1 MSNDQGVTPPHNLEA
16 ERAVLGA
23 CMTTADAWV
32 EASGLVQAQHFYRH
46 AHRLIFEAML
56 ALSTARVEIDL
67 ITVKDELLKRNA
79 LDDVDGPSY
88 LASLTDGVPRST
100 NVAHY
105 AGIVKQKA
113 ALRTLISGANKI
125 LKSVYDEA
133 GNVDEILGE
142 AEQTILGLS
151 DLTAAQ
157 GFESMRTIAMR
168 GLDAI
173 EQAAQHKAKLLGVPS
188 GFADIDDLTL
198 GWRPG
203 KLVTIAARPGVGK
216 SSFAGNVAAHA
227 ALAGHPTGIASLE
240 MEKDELFARQLSS
253 LARIDGH
260 RLTGGYLSDAD
271 WTRIATHIGA
281 LAEAPLFID
290 ETPAVSLVEIKS
302 RARRL
307 KAEHGLKLLI
317 VDYLQ
322 LMRSSEKR
330 ENRTLEIASITGG
343 LKALAKELK
352 IPVLMLSQLSRDVE
366 RRGGKPRLSDLR
378 DSGSIEQDSDIVIF
392 LHREIGQDG
401 QMEGPT
407 EVIVAKHRG
416 GPTGTV
422 RLAWHPEHTRFESM
436 GMTA

>member
-1 MSNDQGVTPPHNLEA
+1 MSDQGITPPHNLEA

-32 EASGLVQAQHFYRH
+32 EASGLLVPTDFYRY
-46 AHRLIFEAML
+46 AHRRIFEAML
-56 ALSTARVEIDL
+56 RLSTARVEIDL
-67 ITVKDELLKRNA
+67 VTVKNELLKANA
-79 LDDVDGPSY
+79 LDDVDGPAY

-113 ALRTLISGANKI
+113 ALRTLIAGANEM
-125 LKSVYDEA
+125 LKSAYDTSEA
-133 GNVDEILGE
+133 VDEILGK

-151 DLTAAQ
+151 DLATTQ
-157 GFESMRTIAMR
+157 GFESIRTIALR
-168 GLDAI
+168 GMDAI
-173 EQAAQHKAKLLGVPS
+173 EHAAQHKVKVLGVPS
-188 GFADIDDLTL
+188 GFRDIDDLTL

-203 KLVTIAARPGVGK
+203 KLITIAARPGVGK
-216 SSFAGNVAAHA
+216 SSFAGNVAVHA
-227 ALAGHPTGIASLE
+227 AIAGYPTGIASLE
-240 MEKDELFARQLSS
+240 MEKDELFTRQLSS

-260 RLTGGYLSDAD
+260 RLTGGYLSDLD
-271 WTRIATHIGA
+271 WSRIATHLGT

-290 ETPAVSLVEIKS
+290 ETPAVSLLEIKS

-307 KAEHGLKLLI
+307 KAEHGLKLLV

-330 ENRTLEIASITGG
+330 ENRTLELATITGG

-366 RRGGKPRLSDLR
+366 RRGGRPRLSDLR

-392 LHREIGQDG
+392 LHRELGPDG

-407 EVIVAKHRG
+407 DVIIAKHRG
-416 GPTGTV
+416 GPVGTV
-422 RLAWHPEHTRFESM
+422 RLSWIPEHTRFESM
-436 GMTA
+436 GLTA

>member
-1 MSNDQGVTPPHNLEA
+1 VSDQGVTPPHNLEA

-32 EASGLVQAQHFYRH
+32 EASGLLVATDFYRY
-46 AHRLIFEAML
+46 AHRRIFEAML
-56 ALSTARVEIDL
+56 RLSTARVEIDL
-67 ITVKDELLKRNA
+67 VTVKNELLKANA
-79 LDDVDGPSY
+79 LDDVDGPAY

-113 ALRTLISGANKI
+113 ALRTLIAGANEM
-125 LKSVYDEA
+125 LKSAYDTSEA
-133 GNVDEILGE
+133 VDEILGK

-151 DLTAAQ
+151 DLATTQ
-157 GFESMRTIAMR
+157 GFESIRTIALR
-168 GLDAI
+168 GMDAI
-173 EQAAQHKAKLLGVPS
+173 EHAAQHKAKVLGVPS
-188 GFADIDDLTL
+188 GFRDIDDLTL

-203 KLVTIAARPGVGK
+203 KLIAIAARPGVGK
-216 SSFAGNVAAHA
+216 SSFAGNVAVHA
-227 ALAGHPTGIASLE
+227 AIAGYPTGICSLE
-240 MEKDELFARQLSS
+240 MEKDELFTRQLSS

-260 RLTGGYLSDAD
+260 RLTGGYLSDLD
-271 WTRIATHIGA
+271 WSRIATHLGT

-290 ETPAVSLVEIKS
+290 ETPAVSLLEIKS

-307 KAEHGLKLLI
+307 KAEHGLKLLV

-330 ENRTLEIASITGG
+330 ENRTLELATITGG

-366 RRGGKPRLSDLR
+366 RRGGRPRLSDLR

-392 LHREIGQDG
+392 LHRELGPDG

-407 EVIVAKHRG
+407 DVIIAKHRG
-416 GPTGTV
+416 GPVGTV
-422 RLAWHPEHTRFESM
+422 RLSWIPEHTRFESM
-436 GMTA
+436 GLTA